1 MIKYLGSKRKILPRL
16 MAALSNLEGVKS
28 VLDAFSGTSRV
39 GYELK
44 KNGYQVFSNDINH
57 YAHILAQCHVE
68 AEASATAS
76 TARHLI
82 DELNQIPGQ
91 PGYITETYC
100 IKSRFFQPQNG
111 EKIDAIRDQID
122 AWDLSP
128 ILKAICLTALM
139 EAADRI
145 DSTTGVQM
153 AYLKQWAK
161 RSYNP
166 LQLRLPAMLDAAA
179 DRPCRS
185 YQLDALDAA
194 ATIEAD
200 CAYLDP
206 PYNQHSYLGNYHI
219 WESLCRWDQ
228 PEVYGVACKRIDCKL
243 SKSDFNSKPRSL
255 PALTEMISRLRCPNL
270 IVSFSNEGFIDRSA
284 MEQLLAQKGHLQTIE
299 LDYKR
304 YIGAQIGIHNP
315 NGERIG
321 VVSHV
326 MNKEY
331 IYLVSAQP
339 LNLAE
344 TEQLASPPMTSP

>member
-1 MIKYLGSKRKILPRL
+1 
-16 MAALSNLEGVKS
+16 MAALQSLQGIRS
-28 VLDAFSGTSRV
+28 VLDAFSGTARV
-39 GYELK
+39 GYALK
-44 KNGYQVFSNDINH
+44 KQGYQVFSNDINH

-76 TARHLI
+76 TAQHLI
-82 DELNQIPGQ
+82 DELNQLPGQ

-100 IKSRFFQPQNG
+100 IRSRFFQPHNG
-111 EKIDAIRDQID
+111 ERIDAIRDQID

-153 AYLKQWAK
+153 AFLKQWAK
-161 RSYNP
+161 LSNNP

-185 YQLDALDAA
+185 YQLDALEAA

-315 NGERIG
+315 NGDRIG

-326 MNKEY
+326 RNKEY

-339 LNLAE
+339 LSLAE
-344 TEQLASPPMTSP
+344 TEQLASALTTSS